1 MFSPY
6 RDDSH
11 LSRWERGEL
20 ILADADPT
28 LADVIGLC
36 DEARDSTA
44 GWFDPRALPDPRT
57 GLPRYDPSG
66 LVKGWAVQRAARHL
80 IELDGVG
87 WCLNAGGD
95 VLVHAPAG
103 QPPWRIGIEDPDD
116 PSRVLW
122 VVERRSGAVA
132 TSGSAHR
139 GSHIIDPRTRR
150 PATAVRAVTVVGPQ
164 LMWADVHA
172 TAAAAQ
178 GPSALDR
185 LDDVD
190 GYEALMVTGSGLQR
204 VTAGWPAS

>member
-1 MFSPY
+1 M
-6 RDDSH
+6 
-11 LSRWERGEL
+11 
-20 ILADADPT
+20 
-28 LADVIGLC
+28 
-36 DEARDSTA
+36 
-44 GWFDPRALPDPRT
+44 
-57 GLPRYDPSG
+57 
-66 LVKGWAVQRAARHL
+66 
-80 IELDGVG
+80 
-87 WCLNAGGD
+87 
-95 VLVHAPAG
+95 LVHAPAG

-164 LMWADVHA
+164 LMWA
-172 TAAAAQ
+172 AAAQ